1 MDHDA
6 QLSGLREAI
15 YRVDRDLVECLRR
28 RMDLAAEVGR
38 IKAASGLPVVAREIE
53 EIVVAGARGQA
64 AACGISEDA
73 MEAIFRTIIQG
84 SVERQ
89 HRVGAAERARRGGS
103 VLLLGGAGAMG
114 TWFRRFLALVGHRVD
129 SCDPAWPSLP
139 PEPGRFNVLEQVR
152 DLDSYDFILISVP
165 PSLTPAV
172 FGEAARR
179 RPRGLLV
186 EIASIKSHL
195 GEALAQADSA
205 GLRAASLHPM
215 FGPGKPLYEPL
226 TFVLACRRNEEE
238 ERAALEPLLSHPYSK
253 LVALPFEHHDRLM
266 GWLLGLAHLT
276 GICFG
281 SALSASG
288 LAAEEMTACASTTF
302 ARQAATSR
310 SVLGEDPD
318 LYYEIQRL
326 NPHRAEVYAAAR
338 EALDR
343 LEGQIEGGDREG
355 FKRTL
360 AAAARALGET

>member
-1 MDHDA
+1 MDPDA
-6 QLSGLREAI
+6 QLSGLRAAI
-15 YRVDRDLVECLRR
+15 YRVDRDLVELLRR

-38 IKAASGLPVVAREIE
+38 LKAASGLPVVAREIE
-53 EIVVAGARGQA
+53 EIVVAEARGQA
-64 AACGISEDA
+64 ATCGISEEA
-73 MEAIFRTIIQG
+73 MEAIFRTIIRG

-89 HRVGAAERARRGGS
+89 HRVGVAERARRGSS

-114 TWFRRFLALVGHRVD
+114 TWFGSFLALVGHRVD
-129 SCDPAWPSLP
+129 SCDPAWSSLP
-139 PEPGRFNVLEQVR
+139 PEPGRFSALEQVR

-165 PSLTPAV
+165 PSRTSAALE
-172 FGEAARR
+172 EAALR

-195 GEALAQADSA
+195 GPALSQAESA

-226 TFVLACRRNEEE
+226 TFVLACRRSAEE
-238 ERAALEPLLSHPYSK
+238 ERAALEPLLSHPYSQ
-253 LVALPFEHHDRLM
+253 LVPLPFEHHDRLM
-266 GWLLGLAHLT
+266 GWILGLAHLT
-276 GICFG
+276 GILFG

-288 LAAEEMTACASTTF
+288 LAAEEMAACASTTF
-302 ARQAATSR
+302 ALQASTAR

-318 LYYEIQRL
+318 LYFEIQRL

-343 LEGQIEGGDREG
+343 LAGQVEAGDRTG

-360 AAAARALGET
+360 EAAARALGGA